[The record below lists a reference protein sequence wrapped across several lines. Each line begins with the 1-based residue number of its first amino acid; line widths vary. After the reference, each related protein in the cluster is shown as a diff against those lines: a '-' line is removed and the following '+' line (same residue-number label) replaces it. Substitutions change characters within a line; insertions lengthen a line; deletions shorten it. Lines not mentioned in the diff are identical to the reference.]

1 MLSDSPFAAPSGG
14 LGSAAIHDSLGITS
28 VASPVAALGQ
38 KRFLFVTGKGGVGK
52 TTVCASLAL
61 AMAKQGKRVL
71 VAMCNTKERLS
82 AMLGTAPIEEEIL
95 EVHPNVWAVNIS
107 PDAAIAEHGAN
118 VLKVKALSAVFD
130 SKVMRTF
137 FRAVPGLYE
146 WAMLGKAWFH
156 TTETRADGSFTY
168 DVVLLDAPA
177 TGHGLDMLRVPKV
190 ILDIVPPG
198 ILRRDA
204 ELAWELFSDPTRS
217 GVIAVTLAEEL
228 PVTETIELTTAITS
242 ELGLPLQQLFVNAV
256 VDPLF
261 SIQERDGLAAL
272 EDLLDPRAPRSAA
285 SPADVA
291 VVAGARRALRE
302 RVQEESVRR
311 LLASVKLP
319 TAILPHLY
327 DEASTPQGTRRLAAH
342 LGAATID
349 GRG

>member
-1 MLSDSPFAAPSGG
+1 MPGSEQHAAVRSR
-14 LGSAAIHDSLGITS
+14 LGTSLGIES
-28 VASPVAALGQ
+28 VPSPVRALGD

-82 AMLGTAPIEEEIL
+82 AMLGTAPIGDHVVSL
-95 EVHPNVWAVNIS
+95 APNVFGVNIS
-107 PDAAIAEHGAN
+107 PDVALAEYGELI
-118 VLKVKALSAVFD
+118 LKVKTLTAAVFD
-130 SKVMRTF
+130 SKMMKTF

-156 TTETRADGSFTY
+156 TTETRPDGSWAY

-204 ELAWELFSDPTRS
+204 ERAWELFRDPTKS

-228 PVTETIELTTAITS
+228 PVTETIELCTAIDK
-242 ELGLPLQQLFVNAV
+242 ELGLPLTQLFVNAV

-261 SIQERDGLAAL
+261 ADDARSSLVAL
-272 EDLLDPRAPRSAA
+272 EDLLDPKAPIAA
-285 SPADVA
+285 ATPAERA

-302 RVQEESVRR
+302 RVQEDSVRR

-319 TAILPHLY
+319 AAILPHLY
-327 DEASTPQGTRRLAAH
+327 DEASTPQGTKRLAAH

-349 GRG
+349 GRA

>member
-1 MLSDSPFAAPSGG
+1 MY
-14 LGSAAIHDSLGITS
+14 GSSAIRDSLGVGS
-28 VASPVAALGQ
+28 VKTPVRALGD

-82 AMLGTAPIEEEIL
+82 AMLGTAPIEDRVV
-95 EVHPNVWAVNIS
+95 EVAPGVWAVNIS
-107 PDAAIAEHGAN
+107 PDVALAEYGEMI
-118 VLKVKALSAVFD
+118 LKVKTLTAAVFD

-156 TTETRADGSFTY
+156 TTETLPDGRPTY

-204 ELAWELFSDPTRS
+204 ERAWDLFRDPKRS
-217 GVIAVTLAEEL
+217 GVIAVTLPEEL
-228 PVTETIELTTAITS
+228 PVTETIELVTAIDK

-261 SIQERDGLAAL
+261 PVPSRDALLGL
-272 EDLLDPRAPRSAA
+272 EDLLDPRAPKAA
-285 SPADVA
+285 ATPADAA
-291 VVAGARRALRE
+291 VVAGTRRALRE
-302 RVQEESVRR
+302 LVQEESVRR
-311 LLASVKLP
+311 LFASVKLP
-319 TAILPHLY
+319 AAILPHLY

-342 LGAATID
+342 LGAETLD
-349 GRG
+349 GRP

>member
-1 MLSDSPFAAPSGG
+1 MHGNAATRE
-14 LGSAAIHDSLGITS
+14 SLGIER
-28 VASPVAALGQ
+28 VPSPVRALAN

-52 TTVCASLAL
+52 TTVCAALAL
-61 AMAKQGKRVL
+61 AMAKEGKRVL
-71 VAMCNTKERLS
+71 VAMCHTKERLS
-82 AMLGTAPIEEEIL
+82 AMLGTAPIEERVVQL
-95 EVHPNVWAVNIS
+95 HPGVWGVNIS
-107 PDAAIAEHGAN
+107 PDVALAEYGEMI
-118 VLKVKALSAVFD
+118 LKVKTLTSAVFD
-130 SKVMRTF
+130 SKIMRTF

-156 TTETRADGSFTY
+156 TTETRPDGSHTY

-204 ELAWELFSDPTRS
+204 ERAWELFRDPVRS

-228 PVTETIELTTAITS
+228 PVTETIELVTAIDQ

-261 SIQERDGLAAL
+261 AGAARESLIAL
-272 EDLLDPRAPRSAA
+272 EDLLDPGAPCSAA
-285 SPADVA
+285 TPAEAA

-311 LLASVKLP
+311 LLASVTLP
-319 TAILPHLY
+319 TAILPHLF
-327 DEASTPQGTRRLAAH
+327 DEASTPQGTQRLAAH
-342 LGAATID
+342 LSAKMID
-349 GRG
+349 GRA

>member
-1 MLSDSPFAAPSGG
+1 MPGFEQQAALRS
-14 LGSAAIHDSLGITS
+14 SLGIES
-28 VASPVAALGQ
+28 VASPVRALAE

-61 AMAKQGKRVL
+61 ALAKEGKRVL

-82 AMLGTAPIEEEIL
+82 AMLGTAPIGDEIA
-95 EVHPNVWAVNIS
+95 EVHRGVWAVNIS

-118 VLKVKALSAVFD
+118 VLKVKALTSAVLD
-130 SKVMRTF
+130 NKMMRTF

-156 TTETRADGSFTY
+156 TTETRPDGSWAY

-204 ELAWELFSDPTRS
+204 ERAWELFRDPTKS

-228 PVTETIELTTAITS
+228 PVTETIELVTAIDK
-242 ELGLPLQQLFVNAV
+242 ELGLPLSQLFVNAV

-261 SIQERDGLAAL
+261 SQASRAELVAL
-272 EDLLDPRAPRSAA
+272 EDLLDPSAPVAA
-285 SPADVA
+285 TSPAERA

-302 RVQEESVRR
+302 RVQEDSVRR

-319 TAILPHLY
+319 AAILPHLY
-327 DEASTPQGTRRLAAH
+327 DEASTPQGTKRLATH

-349 GRG
+349 GRA